1 MTGDSTVSWRV
12 TSLKGALVVISGYN
26 FVRPRLVVLVSILC
40 GFEVLAYSAATR
52 MVSAGGMSG
61 KILGD
66 LVYPI
71 TELVAVVLLALA
83 ARHACG
89 KRRAFFVLVALSTA
103 MGLCGDITWAELV
116 LVSHRY
122 PTPSPTDAFYIVG
135 LAMLGIALWVGFG
148 SPFGRFRE
156 LLDGSMWLVVLA
168 YTALTLV
175 IDPQIPAGA
184 LTDADVMALAE
195 TVLAVVAGIW
205 VIGALMVTPRLP
217 VGVRLVA
224 LGIVMQAASWV
235 VYAYV
240 FTVRA
245 VQDGSWVLTGWQATW
260 ALLIVGAVCELTG
273 SDDDF
278 RADEEASTSS
288 VWVTTIGVIV
298 LLGLIAVLSPAVSV
312 DLVAISAGVVGVL
325 IVLVRLHVSLA
336 ERQRLAA
343 QLQTLAE
350 TDALT
355 GIPNR
360 RLFDAMLVAV
370 ADRGLDD
377 GHPVGVLVIDVDRFK
392 AVNDGYGHPVGDR
405 VLQQVVRRLVG
416 AVRPSDTLS
425 RLGGEEFA
433 VLATGVTIESI
444 STLAERCRYA
454 VSSEPITVDGVA
466 IPVTISIGAAC
477 MPGHAKHTDEL
488 LRVADRALYEA
499 KNRGRNRVH
508 IGYARSP
515 QRSIPIP
522 ATDVVECLEAL
533 ADKLDSEQALQEHSI
548 AMIDIAARLCK
559 HMGVSVAQRRR
570 CLAAARLHDIGK
582 VGTPLHILTKPG
594 PLTIAET
601 IIMRD
606 HVRTGVEILLA
617 LPETRDIARIVGQH
631 HERVDGN
638 GYPNGIRGADITI
651 EAQIIAVADAWT
663 AMLADRP
670 YRQARSTTAARQ
682 EMLNGAGTQFE
693 ASIVAALLDLLD
705 QPDHNLNQPRSI
717 AA

>member
-175 IDPQIPAGA
+175 IDPQILAGA

-499 KNRGRNRVH
+499 KVRRNTTVV
-508 IGYARSP
+508 AASL
-515 QRSIPIP
+515 S
-522 ATDVVECLEAL
+522 DVVP
-533 ADKLDSEQALQEHSI
+533 SI
-548 AMIDIAARLCK
+548 AEL
-559 HMGVSVAQRRR
+559 Q
-570 CLAAARLHDIGK
+570 
-582 VGTPLHILTKPG
+582 
-594 PLTIAET
+594 
-601 IIMRD
+601 
-606 HVRTGVEILLA
+606 
-617 LPETRDIARIVGQH
+617 LPTLV
-631 HERVDGN
+631 
-638 GYPNGIRGADITI
+638 
-651 EAQIIAVADAWT
+651 
-663 AMLADRP
+663 
-670 YRQARSTTAARQ
+670 
-682 EMLNGAGTQFE
+682 
-693 ASIVAALLDLLD
+693 
-705 QPDHNLNQPRSI
+705 
-717 AA
+717 

>member
-1 MTGDSTVSWRV
+1 
-12 TSLKGALVVISGYN
+12 
-26 FVRPRLVVLVSILC
+26 
-40 GFEVLAYSAATR
+40 
-52 MVSAGGMSG
+52 
-61 KILGD
+61 
-66 LVYPI
+66 
-71 TELVAVVLLALA
+71 
-83 ARHACG
+83 
-89 KRRAFFVLVALSTA
+89 
-103 MGLCGDITWAELV
+103 
-116 LVSHRY
+116 
-122 PTPSPTDAFYIVG
+122 
-135 LAMLGIALWVGFG
+135 
-148 SPFGRFRE
+148 
-156 LLDGSMWLVVLA
+156 
-168 YTALTLV
+168 
-175 IDPQIPAGA
+175 
-184 LTDADVMALAE
+184 
-195 TVLAVVAGIW
+195 
-205 VIGALMVTPRLP
+205 
-217 VGVRLVA
+217 
-224 LGIVMQAASWV
+224 
-235 VYAYV
+235 
-240 FTVRA
+240 
-245 VQDGSWVLTGWQATW
+245 
-260 ALLIVGAVCELTG
+260 
-273 SDDDF
+273 
-278 RADEEASTSS
+278 
-288 VWVTTIGVIV
+288 
-298 LLGLIAVLSPAVSV
+298 
-312 DLVAISAGVVGVL
+312 
-325 IVLVRLHVSLA
+325 LA

-717 AA
+717 VA